1 MSDII
6 KVALIFSA
14 TCIVCFAIWIFF
26 SPYQGCVRSQSA
38 KSPELAA
45 DAGRMC
51 AIAVTPR
58 TQ

>member
-26 SPYQGCVRSQSA
+26 SPYQGCVRSLSA

-45 DAGRMC
+45 DAGSKC
-51 AIAVTPR
+51 AVVVTPR
-58 TQ
+58 SQ

>member
-14 TCIVCFAIWIFF
+14 TCIVCLAIWIFF
-26 SPYQGCVRSQSA
+26 SPYQGCVRSQSG
-38 KSPELAA
+38 KSPEQAA
-45 DAGRMC
+45 DAGRGC
-51 AIAVTPR
+51 ALVVTR